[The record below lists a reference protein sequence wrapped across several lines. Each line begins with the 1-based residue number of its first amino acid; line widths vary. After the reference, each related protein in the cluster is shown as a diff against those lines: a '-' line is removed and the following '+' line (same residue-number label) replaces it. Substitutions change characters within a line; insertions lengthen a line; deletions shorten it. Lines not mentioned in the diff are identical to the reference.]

1 MSALDV
7 YHYMHDL
14 KNINEKRVWA
24 MLSEYLDKMDTGNMC
39 LCGICL
45 TDIAAITL
53 NNIPAHYQTE
63 ENLVIAKERVTDVEI
78 YKQLKKAVETVSET
92 PHH

>member
-1 MSALDV
+1 MALDL
-7 YHYMHDL
+7 YHFMEDL
-14 KNINEKRVWA
+14 RNVNEKRVWQ
-24 MLSEYLDKMDTGNMC
+24 MLSDYLENNDTEGMC

-53 NNIPAHYQTE
+53 NSIPPHYQTE
-63 ENLVIAKERVTDVEI
+63 EHLSVAQEKLPDIEI
-78 YKQLKKAVETVSET
+78 YRQLKRAIDMVMAR

>member
-1 MSALDV
+1 MALDIF
-7 YHYMHDL
+7 HYMHDL
-14 KNINEKRVWA
+14 KNINEKRVWS
-24 MLSEYLDKMDTGNMC
+24 MLSDYIENSDTSDMC

-53 NNIPAHYQTE
+53 NSIPTHYQVEEHLTSAQEKVSDTE
-63 ENLVIAKERVTDVEI
+63 IFRQMKRAIAMVKVR
-78 YKQLKKAVETVSET
+78 